1 MKDRR
6 GFTLI
11 EVMIAFAIVGIMAV
25 IAMTN
30 FQSWVYK
37 YNFSGFQREVL
48 SRLKEASTL
57 AVSSQRQHRVVID
70 LGAGTV
76 TLSRGN
82 AGSGSSWPGTSVRN
96 TLTAPYGVRAGSLT
110 PTPGVAKTTGTFA
123 LILNPSREV
132 LAQSDPADDNT
143 IATVTQVDIALAGKN
158 PGDVATIR
166 VYGWTGKARIQ

>member
-1 MKDRR
+1 MKGRQ

-11 EVMIAFAIVGIMAV
+11 EIMIVLVIIGIGAT
-25 IAMTN
+25 IATPN
-30 FQSWVYK
+30 LLLWVYK

-48 SRLKEASTL
+48 SSLKEARTL
-57 AVSSQRQHRVVID
+57 SVSSQRQHRIIFD
-70 LGAGTV
+70 LDAERV
-76 TLSRGN
+76 TLWRGN
-82 AGSGSSWPGTSVRN
+82 AGVNSNAWTSVRGGV
-96 TLTAPYGVRAGSLT
+96 TAQVGAQLGSVT
-110 PTPGVAKTTGTFA
+110 PTPGVAKTSGTFA
-123 LILNPSREV
+123 LILNPSSEV

>member
-11 EVMIAFAIVGIMAV
+11 EIMIAFAIVGIVAV
-25 IAMTN
+25 ITVTN

-48 SRLKEASTL
+48 SSLKQARTL
-57 AVSSQRQHRVVID
+57 SVSSQRQHRVIFD
-70 LGAGTV
+70 LDNAAV
-76 TLSRGN
+76 TLSRGDRGIN
-82 AGSGSSWPGTSVRN
+82 STSWTPVPGN
-96 TLTAPYGVRAGSLT
+96 VRASFGGRIGSVT
-110 PTPGVAKTTGTFA
+110 PTPGVATTSGTFA
-123 LILNPSREV
+123 LIFNPSSEV
-132 LAQSDPADDNT
+132 LQGNPTVSP
-143 IATVTQVDIALAGKN
+143 VTQADIGLTGRN